1 MKIKIFI
8 FFVLFVFVKNQSFS
22 QSAVLKWRNP
32 ENEAQNVVEGRAWSK
47 EVKNPYDRFPAR
59 AEKDVR
65 KQVWDLSRQS
75 AGLMIRFRSN
85 AEQIKIRYTV
95 GGNHALPHM
104 PATGVSGVDLYA
116 VSSDGDEL
124 WCAGKYA
131 FKDTISYDF
140 QNLNPNDQYHKHGR
154 EYRLFLPLY
163 NSVKWLEVGVPEGTE
178 FKFLPIRPEKPIVA
192 YGTSIMQGACAS
204 RPGMAWTSILSRKMD
219 RPLINLGFSGNGRL
233 EKEVTDLVAEVE
245 ASVYI
250 LDCLP
255 NLTIRTD
262 SVYSMTATEV
272 AKRIKDAVRTLK
284 NKHTDTPIALAG
296 HPGCTDGAINPK
308 RLSYCQEAN
317 KVLTETFAEL
327 KAEGIQGIYLI
338 PSDDFQQG
346 IETMVDGTHP
356 TDLGM
361 MLYAQGY
368 EKHLR
373 KILHEEAGTMMTTRP
388 RTQLRELNNYDWET
402 RHRDILELNSK
413 TPPKTVVIGNS
424 ITHFWGG
431 LPKGPRA
438 VGETSWSDTFGKNK
452 VLNAGYGWD
461 RIENVLWRIYSGELD
476 GFTANQIFVNIGTN
490 NLQHNTDEQ
499 IVEGWELLINA
510 IKQRQPTAGLYM
522 IGIYPRRN
530 QEERVT
536 KINLQLAKLCGS
548 LNIHYINPGKVFLKS
563 DGKIDEGMF
572 SDGLHPNEKGYTKLG
587 AAIKPYV
594 K

>member
-1 MKIKIFI
+1 MKIKFSA
-8 FFVLFVFVKNQSFS
+8 FLLFLALWGKDSFG

-32 ENEAQNVVEGRAWSK
+32 QAETQNVIEGQAWGK
-47 EVKNPYDRFPAR
+47 EVKYLYDRLPAR

-75 AGLMIRFRSN
+75 AGLMIRFRAN
-85 AEQIKIRYTV
+85 TEQIKIRYTV
-95 GGNHALPHM
+95 GGVHSLPHM
-104 PATGVSGVDLYA
+104 PATGVSGIDLYA
-116 VSSDGDEL
+116 VSSDGEAL

-140 QNLNPNDQYHKHGR
+140 QNLNANDPYHKHGR
-154 EYRLFLPLY
+154 EYRLYLPLY
-163 NSVKWLEVGVPEGTE
+163 NSVKWLEIGVPEGAE
-178 FKFLPIRPEKPIVA
+178 FTFLPVRPEKPIVA

-233 EKEVTDLVAEVE
+233 EKEVVDLVAEVE

-262 SVYSMTATEV
+262 ADYSMTADEV
-272 AKRIKDAVRTLK
+272 ARRLKATVRTLR
-284 NKHTDTPIALAG
+284 NKHPQTPIALAG
-296 HPGCTDGAINPK
+296 HPGCTDGAINPQ

-317 KVLTETFAEL
+317 RVLSETFAEL
-327 KAEGIQGIYLI
+327 KSEGVQGIYLI

-361 MLYAQGY
+361 MLYAEGY

-373 KILHEEAGTMMTTRP
+373 KILHEEIGISITAKP
-388 RTQLRELNNYDWET
+388 RTQLRELNNYDWEG
-402 RHRDILELNSK
+402 RHRDILAQNRTS
-413 TPPKTVVIGNS
+413 PPKTVVIGNS

-438 VGETSWSDTFGKNK
+438 VGELSWADTFGKSK

-461 RIENVLWRIYSGELD
+461 RIENVLWRVYSGELD
-476 GFTANQIFVNIGTN
+476 GFTADQVFVNIGTN
-490 NLQHNTDEQ
+490 NLDHNSNEE
-499 IVEGWELLINA
+499 IGEGWQLLISA
-510 IKQRQPTAGLYM
+510 LKKRQPTAGLYM
-522 IGIYPRRN
+522 MGIYPRRN
-530 QEERVT
+530 QEVRVA
-536 KINLQLAKLCGS
+536 KLNLQLAKICGV
-548 LNIHYINPGKVFLKS
+548 LNVHYINPGKVFLKHH
-563 DGKIDEGMF
+563 GKIDESLF
-572 SDGLHPNEKGYTKLG
+572 SDGLHPNEKGYTLLG
-587 AAIKPYV
+587 AEIKTYV

>member
-1 MKIKIFI
+1 MKIKNFTFLIF
-8 FFVLFVFVKNQSFS
+8 LFLFQNQSFS
-22 QSAVLKWRNP
+22 QSSVLKWRNP
-32 ENEAQNVVEGRAWSK
+32 ENEAQNVIEGQAWSK
-47 EVKNPYDRFPAR
+47 EVKNPYDRLPGR

-85 AEQIKIRYTV
+85 SEQIKIRYTV
-95 GGNHALPHM
+95 GGNHSLPHM

-116 VSSDGDEL
+116 ISSDGDAL

-163 NSVKWLEVGVPEGTE
+163 NSVKWLEIGVAEGTE
-178 FKFLPIRPEKPIVA
+178 FTFLPVRPEKPIVA

-219 RPLINLGFSGNGRL
+219 RPLINLGFSGNGKL
-233 EKEVTDLVAEVE
+233 EKEVTDLLAEVE

-262 SVYSMTATEV
+262 SVYSMTAEEV

-284 NKHTDTPIALAG
+284 GKHPNTPIALAG
-296 HPGCTDGAINPK
+296 HPGCTDGAINAK

-338 PSDDFQQG
+338 PSEDFKQG

-361 MLYAQGY
+361 MLYAEGY

-373 KILHEEAGTMMTTRP
+373 KILHEEAGTSITTKP
-388 RTQLRELNNYDWET
+388 RTQLRELNNYDWEA
-402 RHRDILELNSK
+402 RHRDILAQNK
-413 TPPKTVVIGNS
+413 TTPPKTVVIGNS

-438 VGETSWSDTFGKNK
+438 VGESSWSDTFGKNK

-461 RIENVLWRIYSGELD
+461 RIENVLWRVYSGELD
-476 GFTANQIFVNIGTN
+476 GFAANQIFVNIGTN
-490 NLQHNTDEQ
+490 NLQYNTDEE
-499 IVEGWELLINA
+499 IVEGWALLVNA
-510 IKQRQPTAGLYM
+510 IKQRQPGAGLYM

-530 QEERVT
+530 QEERVA
-536 KINLQLAKLCGS
+536 KLNLQLAKLCGS

-563 DGKIDEGMF
+563 DGKIDEAMF
-572 SDGLHPNEKGYTKLG
+572 SDGLHPNEKGYAKLG

>member
-1 MKIKIFI
+1 MKIKIFTVLI
-8 FFVLFVFVKNQSFS
+8 FFALFQNQTFA
-22 QSAVLKWRNP
+22 QSSSLKWRNP
-32 ENEAQNVVEGRAWSK
+32 QRESFHVIEGQAWPK
-47 EVKNPYDRFPAR
+47 EIKNPYDRLPAR
-59 AEKDVR
+59 EEKDVR

-85 AEQIKIRYTV
+85 SEQIKIRYTV
-95 GGNHALPHM
+95 GGNHSLPHM
-104 PATGVSGVDLYA
+104 PATGVSGIDLYA
-116 VSSDGDEL
+116 VSSDGDAL

-163 NSVKWLEVGVPEGTE
+163 NSVKWLEIGVPENAE
-178 FKFLPIRPEKPIVA
+178 FAFLSIRPEKPIVA

-233 EKEVTDLVAEVE
+233 EKEVTNLVAEVE

-262 SVYSMTATEV
+262 SVYSMTVAEV
-272 AKRIKDAVRTLK
+272 SKRIKESVKTLK
-284 NKHTDTPIALAG
+284 GKHPNTPIALAG
-296 HPGCTDGAINPK
+296 HPGCTDGAINPT

-338 PSDDFQQG
+338 PSEDFQQG

-361 MLYAQGY
+361 TLYAEGY

-373 KILHEEAGTMMTTRP
+373 KILHEEAGATITTKP
-388 RTQLRELNNYDWET
+388 RTQLRELNNYDWEL
-402 RHRDILELNSK
+402 RHKAILAQNK
-413 TPPKTVVIGNS
+413 TTPPKTVVIGNS

-438 VGETSWSDTFGKNK
+438 VGEVSWSDTFGKNK

-461 RIENVLWRIYSGELD
+461 RIENVLWRVHGGELD
-476 GFTANQIFVNIGTN
+476 GFAANQIFVNIGTN
-490 NLQHNTDEQ
+490 NLQHNTDEE
-499 IVEGWELLINA
+499 IVEGWALLVNA
-510 IKQRQPTAGLYM
+510 IKQRQPGAGLYM

-530 QEERVT
+530 QEERVA

-548 LNIHYINPGKVFLKS
+548 LNVHYINPGKVFLKS
-563 DGKIDEGMF
+563 DGKIDEAMF

-587 AAIKPYV
+587 AAIKPFV
-594 K
+594 R